1 MDTPELIDM
10 MSNAEA
16 PPSEVHDAIKT
27 LLYQKGAEKVDQ
39 MTPTVAASQF
49 GDVEQEPETV
59 DAVETEPQEE
69 E

>member
-1 MDTPELIDM
+1 MDTNELLNM
-10 MSNAEA
+10 MSSDETSS
-16 PPSEVHDAIKT
+16 SEVHDAIKT
-27 LLYQKGAEKVDQ
+27 LLYQKSAEKVDQ
-39 MTPTVAASQF
+39 ITPTVAASQF